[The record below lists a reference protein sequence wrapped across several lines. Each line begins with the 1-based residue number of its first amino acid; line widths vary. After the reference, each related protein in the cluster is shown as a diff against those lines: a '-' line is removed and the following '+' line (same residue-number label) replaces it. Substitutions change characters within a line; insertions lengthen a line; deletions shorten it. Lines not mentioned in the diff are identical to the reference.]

1 MKSYDQ
7 QRKDRLQGV
16 IDDYLQDE
24 KMSSRQIFEE
34 ILSCI
39 DDVVEYH
46 QKHLDRAN
54 DVKMFCVYRSNSP
67 IRTADEIIDDMM
79 NFHKIPKRY

>member
-1 MKSYDQ
+1 MQSYEQ

-24 KMSSRQIFEE
+24 KMSSRQVFEE

-39 DDVVEYH
+39 NDVAEYH

-54 DVKMFCVYRSNSP
+54 DLKSFCVYKVHSP
-67 IRTADEIIDDMM
+67 EESEHHGMGIYDR
-79 NFHKIPKRY
+79 IPERY